1 MSHLISATLSQEA
14 YDIYK
19 EWSVNRKA
27 SANISRAIADSR
39 AREARMEAISIQ
51 RNILRTRWEYLENN
65 LKSLLEEGR
74 TAEEILY
81 TYAMQFDHTE
91 MKKE

>member
-1 MSHLISATLSQEA
+1 MSHLISATLTQEA

-39 AREARMEAISIQ
+39 AREARMDAIIIQ
-51 RNILRTRWEYLENN
+51 KNILRSRWEYLERDLDN
-65 LKSLLEEGR
+65 LMAAGKS
-74 TAEEILY
+74 AEEILHK
-81 TYAMQFDHTE
+81 YAKQFDHTE
-91 MKKE
+91 MMKE